1 MKSYLIKDTT
11 KEERAELVKKALFIT
26 SAGDALPSDDAIKIV
41 KQYIEGEK
49 ELEEVQKEIIE
60 RKVKK

>member
-11 KEERAELVKKALFIT
+11 RKERENLVKKALYIT
-26 SAGDALPSDDAIKIV
+26 SAGDCLPSDEAIEIMKE
-41 KQYIEGEK
+41 YIDGKK

-60 RKVKK
+60 RKVK